1 MLGMC
6 GRRQHKKKPVFNPTH
21 RAPSTQ
27 TRARFERDF
36 KKWQEYKR
44 RLGVSLVKITPAWC
58 VLMKPRR
65 SFLLGN
71 TPAEAQMVCSVV
83 GGTVERSA
91 AGRRRSM
98 NRRLGPS
105 LGARLPV

>member
-6 GRRQHKKKPVFNPTH
+6 GRRQREKKPVFNPTH
-21 RAPSTQ
+21 RALSIQTQ
-27 TRARFERDF
+27 ARFVIDYTL
-36 KKWQEYKR
+36 WHEYKR
-44 RLGVSLVKITPAWC
+44 CVGVFNRKSHPSEERFYEATVQLFAVEH
-58 VLMKPRR
+58 
-65 SFLLGN
+65 
-71 TPAEAQMVCSVV
+71 PAEVQMVCSVV

-105 LGARLPV
+105 LGALPTV